1 MFWPFLYV
9 MENLAGLL
17 GNMSEGLMNLPDGP
31 CLWSNLLFN
40 FSVVF
45 PSCCNLICI
54 RAVHSS
60 LCSPFSTCVPTHGQ
74 LFSNSVFF
82 FKFHLKSDHTY
93 PIHMCTVFTDY
104 ALKPERICLKMLLN
118 YSWLNTFLYISFL
131 FSIFHFPW
139 VSIKMNVAMIAIQIH
154 LFLNWLPV
162 YI

>member
-1 MFWPFLYV
+1 MKWPVWSQPIKHYDEMFWPLLYV

-82 FKFHLKSDHTY
+82 LFFLISPKIWPYIPNSYVYCVYWL
-93 PIHMCTVFTDY
+93 
-104 ALKPERICLKMLLN
+104 CLKAWT
-118 YSWLNTFLYISFL
+118 YL
-131 FSIFHFPW
+131 FKKAF
-139 VSIKMNVAMIAIQIH
+139 K
-154 LFLNWLPV
+154 LFLA
-162 YI
+162 